1 MRSSGLGGDLDSHP
15 QLEGLGQE
23 LVGGLGSVRPA
34 ASLGLQLWPRLLTLR
49 PQWVLDGP
57 W

>member
-23 LVGGLGSVRPA
+23 LVGGLG
-34 ASLGLQLWPRLLTLR
+34 L
-49 PQWVLDGP
+49 
-57 W
+57 